1 MKKRGILATAI
12 CSALVL
18 LTSCL
23 GETTNSQRL
32 SGMPGVVYTGDALSG
47 YKTLVDIGSFPIYS
61 ATLDKGDLLPGDCVV
76 TSFEVDYSSPENATA
91 GTQGYYNV
99 SFSACEKIDKSNM
112 RSLSLPTDTTIALTG
127 ELPINNS
134 VERSFMHSYVRGY
147 QFLWPSINL
156 KKNQTAEMQL
166 YVDMNKIEPCY
177 TKDGMNYYAM
187 FLRAVEVNK
196 PTNDDKVLTLMPW
209 AFNVQLYI
217 DRVNSLEKDADSNF
231 YYIRVYF
238 VEKINDGQPVW
249 SFSDLQMMT
258 IKDE

>member
-91 GTQGYYNV
+91 NTQGYYNV
-99 SFSACEKIDKSNM
+99 SFSACEKIDKDNF
-112 RSLSLPTDTTIALTG
+112 RSLSLPTDTTMMLTG

-134 VERSFMHSYVRGY
+134 VEGMYMHSYVRGH

-156 KKNQTAEMQL
+156 QKNQTAQMQL
-166 YVDMNKIEPCY
+166 YVDMSKIEACDEEEGLNCY
-177 TKDGMNYYAM
+177 SM
-187 FLRAVEVNK
+187 FLRAVEVNA
-196 PTNDDKVLTLMPW
+196 PTDDDKTLTLMPC
-209 AFNVQLYI
+209 AFNVQAFI
-217 DRVNSLEKDADSNF
+217 DRINYLEKAEDND
-231 YYIRVYF
+231 YYLIRVYF
-238 VEKINDGQPVW
+238 VKEFKDNKPVW
-249 SFSDLQMMT
+249 DYKTLQMAT
-258 IKDE
+258 VKD